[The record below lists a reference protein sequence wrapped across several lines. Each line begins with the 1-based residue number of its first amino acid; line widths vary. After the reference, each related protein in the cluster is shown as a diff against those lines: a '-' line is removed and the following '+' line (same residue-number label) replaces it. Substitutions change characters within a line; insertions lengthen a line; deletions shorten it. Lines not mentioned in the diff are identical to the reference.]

1 MNYYQRDKKIT
12 FTKVWCRGSI
22 MRDLPRDLLAK
33 STVDPIVQ
41 AFASEVEIEITYEK
55 FRSGTNTV
63 RIVQPIAIGCAD
75 GKYYLIAYCKLRNDY
90 RTFNFSRI
98 KKITLS
104 DQPLP
109 PLDFNENFMLKQIT
123 ILQQNLNVT
132 KKELAAAQRDNKFRL
147 DVTEKELAAAQRSNK
162 FRLYVIIGLSL
173 LLFGSCS
180 NFSKKRTYT
189 DEDRT
194 RQYIMEKME
203 EESSD
208 DYFGRAGVS
217 DIRGL

>member
-22 MRDLPRDLLAK
+22 MRDLPRHVLAK

-41 AFASEVEIEITYEK
+41 AFASKVEIEITYEK

-109 PLDFNENFMLKQIT
+109 PFDFNENFMLKQIT

-132 KKELAAAQRDNKFRL
+132 
-147 DVTEKELAAAQRSNK
+147 EKELAAAQRGNK

-189 DEDRT
+189 DKDRT

-217 DIRGL
+217 DIKGW

>member
-22 MRDLPRDLLAK
+22 MRDLPRYLLAK

-123 ILQQNLNVT
+123 ILQQH
-132 KKELAAAQRDNKFRL
+132 L
-147 DVTEKELAAAQRSNK
+147 DVTEKELAAAQRGNK

-180 NFSKKRTYT
+180 HFFKKRTYT
-189 DEDRT
+189 DKDRT

-203 EESSD
+203 EESRD
-208 DYFGRAGVS
+208 DFFGRAGVS

>member
-123 ILQQNLNVT
+123 ILQQH
-132 KKELAAAQRDNKFRL
+132 L
-147 DVTEKELAAAQRSNK
+147 DVTEKELAASQRGNK

-180 NFSKKRTYT
+180 NFSKKRSYT

>member
-1 MNYYQRDKKIT
+1 MNYYKRDKKIT

-22 MRDLPRDLLAK
+22 MRDLPRHVLAK
-33 STVDPIVQ
+33 STVDPIIQ

-123 ILQQNLNVT
+123 ILQQNL
-132 KKELAAAQRDNKFRL
+132 
-147 DVTEKELAAAQRSNK
+147 DVTEKELAAAQRGNK

>member
-1 MNYYQRDKKIT
+1 MNYYKRDKKIT

-22 MRDLPRDLLAK
+22 MRDLPRHVLAK

-123 ILQQNLNVT
+123 ILQQH
-132 KKELAAAQRDNKFRL
+132 L
-147 DVTEKELAAAQRSNK
+147 DVTEKELAAAQRGNK

-173 LLFGSCS
+173 LLFSSCS
-180 NFSKKRTYT
+180 HFFKKRTYT
-189 DEDRT
+189 DKDRT

-203 EESSD
+203 EESRD
-208 DYFGRAGVS
+208 DFFGRAGVS